1 MKKLFLITLSTILLF
16 ACKHELES
24 PSWDVDMVLP
34 IAHAKLNINNIISDT
49 ATIINEDDEGFISLV
64 FQQEFIDMNLDTLIK
79 IDTIADEQ
87 THTLDSVIF
96 DDIVITDVATIGEAI
111 AEIPGG
117 TFLLPDGST
126 NIIPEMLNIAD
137 GDIINIDASEY
148 FETMT
153 LHKGMLTVE
162 LNNGYPTDISDVSL
176 TLVNSSDGSEVAPPF
191 TFPSIASGSSVSNS
205 VSIAGQT
212 IDENLLAIFSMSIVG
227 TNGVPVLIDYSDA
240 IITTITLSDIGITE
254 ATAIFPEQQLTETL
268 KEHTFDLSG
277 AQITEIGIK
286 EGTVTINMLST
297 LPNGKMIYNIP
308 SLTKNGVP
316 FTSGDMIVPQAT
328 NTNLTTFDFDFEG
341 YILDLTGQD
350 GRLGGDTVNTIYT
363 ETYTFIDSTGILETI
378 NHTDSFYS
386 FVDFNLIPEY
396 AKGYIG
402 QDTLFFESES
412 IETDIFKFVESGN
425 MDLES
430 ANISIGINNYIGA
443 DAAVQ
448 INHLS
453 VLNDNTEVTA
463 TLDNT
468 IIYNIERASIS
479 GSNTITPTYT
489 EINID
494 AAKMLEIFPNKINTN
509 STFYLNPNGQSS
521 IEDFLFP
528 ATPIEA
534 NIEVE
539 IPLKFIANELTLS
552 NTSDVAMENIE
563 EIEILYISIENG
575 LPLGASLS
583 LITLDE
589 ANQVID
595 TLLVNK
601 NILSALT
608 NAEGKVTESSLSTL
622 EIKNSDFT
630 NIKNINAIA
639 SFTTEPQNKHINIY
653 STYEM
658 DITLSAKFKKTLGN

>member
-24 PSWDVDMVLP
+24 PSWDVDMILP

-49 ATIINEDDEGFISLV
+49 ATIINEDEEGFISLV

-79 IDTIADEQ
+79 IDAIADEQ

-96 DDIVITDVATIGEAI
+96 DDIVIADTASLGEALTE
-111 AEIPGG
+111 AGLPIPNGIS
-117 TFLLPDGST
+117 FSIPDFPNLINEKT
-126 NIIPEMLNIAD
+126 
-137 GDIINIDASEY
+137 INIDASEY

-153 LHKGMLTVE
+153 LYKGMLIIE
-162 LNNGYPTDISDVSL
+162 IMNGYPTDISNVSL
-176 TLVNSSDGSEVAPPF
+176 TLVNASNQNIVATFSFPIIPTGATVSD
-191 TFPSIASGSSVSNS
+191 S

-212 IDENLLAIFSMSIVG
+212 LDENLLAIVHNMDINASTG
-227 TNGVPVLIDYSDA
+227 PVLINHSDA
-240 IITTITLSDIGITE
+240 VITTITISDIGITE

-268 KEHTFDLSG
+268 KEHTFDLSLNS

-363 ETYTFIDSTGILETI
+363 ESYTFIDSTGILETI

-412 IETDIFKFVESGN
+412 IETDIFKFVESGS
-425 MDLES
+425 MGLES
-430 ANISIGINNYIGA
+430 ANISIGIDNYIGA

-448 INHLS
+448 INDLS
-453 VLNDNTEVTA
+453 VLNDNGEREEA
-463 TLDNT
+463 TLDYT
-468 IIYNIERASIS
+468 IIYNIGRASIS

-639 SFTTEPQNKHINIY
+639 SFTTEPKEKDIKIY

>member
-24 PSWDVDMVLP
+24 PSWDVDMILP

-49 ATIINEDDEGFISLV
+49 ATIINEDEEGFISLV

-79 IDTIADEQ
+79 IDAIADEQ

-96 DDIVITDVATIGEAI
+96 DDIVIADTASLGEALTE
-111 AEIPGG
+111 AGLPIPNGIS
-117 TFLLPDGST
+117 FS
-126 NIIPEMLNIAD
+126 IPPPGFPNLINEKT
-137 GDIINIDASEY
+137 INIDASEY

-153 LHKGMLTVE
+153 LYKGMLIIE
-162 LNNGYPTDISDVSL
+162 IMNGYPTDISNVSL
-176 TLVNSSDGSEVAPPF
+176 TLVNASNQNIVATFSFPPIPTGTTVSD
-191 TFPSIASGSSVSNS
+191 S

-212 IDENLLAIFSMSIVG
+212 LDENLLAIVHNMDINESTG
-227 TNGVPVLIDYSDA
+227 PVLINHSDA
-240 IITTITLSDIGITE
+240 VITTITISDIGITE

-316 FTSGDMIVPQAT
+316 FTSGDMIVPEAT

-363 ETYTFIDSTGILETI
+363 ESYTFIDSTGILETI

-412 IETDIFKFVESGN
+412 IETDIFKFVESGS

-430 ANISIGINNYIGA
+430 ANINIGINNYIGA

-468 IIYNIERASIS
+468 IIYNIGRASIS
-479 GSNTITPTYT
+479 GNNIITPTYT

-494 AAKMLEIFPNKINTN
+494 ADEMLEIFPNKINTN

>member
-16 ACKHELES
+16 SCKHELES
-24 PSWDVDMVLP
+24 PTWDVDMILP

-49 ATIINEDDEGFISLV
+49 ATIINEDEEGFISLV

-79 IDTIADEQ
+79 IDAIADEQ

-96 DDIVITDVATIGEAI
+96 DDVVIAHTATIGEAI
-111 AEIPGG
+111 AEIPFG
-117 TFLLPDGST
+117 TTLFPDGST
-126 NIIPEMLNIAD
+126 NSIPPLPDMMNEDTIV
-137 GDIINIDASEY
+137 INASEY

-153 LHKGMLTVE
+153 LHKGWLVID
-162 LNNGYPTDISDVSL
+162 LVNNFPTDISNVNM
-176 TLVNSSDGSEVAPPF
+176 TLKNGNNQETIANFNFPLIPAGSTATDSSDISGKVLDKNLTAIIHKMDIE
-191 TFPSIASGSSVSNS
+191 ASAS
-205 VSIAGQT
+205 
-212 IDENLLAIFSMSIVG
+212 
-227 TNGVPVLIDYSDA
+227 PVLITYSDA
-240 IITTITLSDIGITE
+240 IIIQITITDIGITE

-316 FTSGDMIVPQAT
+316 FTSGEMIVPQAT

-341 YILDLTGQD
+341 YILDLTGQE

-363 ETYTFIDSTGILETI
+363 ESYTFIDSTGILETI

-402 QDTLFFESES
+402 QDTLFFESEI
-412 IETDIFKFVESGN
+412 IETDIFKFVESGS

-468 IIYNIERASIS
+468 IIYNIGRASIS
-479 GSNTITPTYT
+479 GSNIITPTYT

-494 AAKMLEIFPNKINTN
+494 ADEMLEIFPNKINTN